1 MKQNKEK
8 KYAGVW
14 LDNHNAIIITNT
26 VKEGEEVFEIEQKVK
41 ANEHHKGGSEH
52 SMNNAKQADMRKY
65 FKQVS
70 GLLLNY
76 DAILVFGPGK
86 SQEEF
91 INVLSEDAN
100 FKDIKISLSNTG
112 QLTDPQMIAKV
123 RDFFKSSPS

>member
-14 LDNHNAIIITNT
+14 LDNHNAIIIANSI
-26 VKEGEEVFEIEQKVK
+26 KEGNDIFEIGHRVK
-41 ANEHHKGGSEH
+41 ANEHHIGGSEH
-52 SMNNAKQADMRKY
+52 SMNNAKKSDMRKY

-100 FKDIKISLSNTG
+100 FKNIQITLSNTG

-123 RDFFKSSPS
+123 RDFFK